1 MHGYHSSFPAGGAGA
16 GLLLLRLAVAAHLLH
31 AALGAGRPLSCWW
44 LALLALATGLLL
56 PGLLTPLA
64 AGAAAVGQLPALAG
78 PDGTV
83 AAIGI
88 VCALALLLLGPGAY
102 ALDARLFGRR
112 RLLLPDDPYHTD
124 F

>member
-31 AALGAGRPLSCWW
+31 AALDAGRPLPWWW

-56 PGLLTPLA
+56 LGLLTPLA
-64 AGAAAVGQLPALAG
+64 AGAAAAGHLPWLATPHG
-78 PDGTV
+78 AV

-88 VCALALLLLGPGAY
+88 ACALALLLLGPGAY